1 MATCE
6 QLKCPYMEICS
17 FLKDYRSSDR
27 TNFDMRVK
35 RLLFN
40 PIRPR
45 GEGSEV
51 LMAKLKTAD
60 QKPLI
65 P

>member
-1 MATCE
+1 
-6 QLKCPYMEICS
+6 MEICS
-17 FLKDYRSSDR
+17 FLKDYRSSDH
-27 TNFDMRVK
+27 TNFDIK
-35 RLLFN
+35 RFLFN

-45 GEGSEV
+45 REGLEAP
-51 LMAKLKTAD
+51 MTKLKTAN

>member
-17 FLKDYRSSDR
+17 FLKDYRSSDP
-27 TNFDMRVK
+27 TNFDIK
-35 RLLFN
+35 RFLFN

-45 GEGSEV
+45 GEGSEA
-51 LMAKLKTAD
+51 LMTKLKTAN